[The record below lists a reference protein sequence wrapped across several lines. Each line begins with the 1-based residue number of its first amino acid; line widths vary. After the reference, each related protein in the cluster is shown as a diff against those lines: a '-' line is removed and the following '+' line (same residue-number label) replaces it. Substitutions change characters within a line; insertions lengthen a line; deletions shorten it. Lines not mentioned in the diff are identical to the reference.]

1 MRRRA
6 QSTPELNSRTC
17 ARLLR
22 RMGSRRAD
30 VRAKAAEELA
40 AAGGAAWP
48 MLAALVRRQ
57 ADNRLL
63 LLMLLGV
70 LLACVVGAALGE
82 GLVGFTG
89 PALFGLSSTAASVTG
104 IVAAVVLGMLIV
116 SGLVGLVYLGQR
128 RGVQRA
134 AETAAIAGG
143 SQALGFLLDS
153 GATGLCLAASL
164 EEADRVA
171 YGRLDFDQLRSL
183 RGLLAA
189 SGDGSVVRAALGFF
203 ERHGGPEDLP
213 AVRSLLRLGK
223 GLYAPRRVG
232 SGVRAAA
239 ERAIEAMQERAM
251 ASGRHR
257 HLLRAAEAPGSPA
270 ETLVR
275 PAHSVGGDAELL
287 LRPAPVE
294 EPEAA
299 VAEEPEDG
307 VAARQV

>member
-1 MRRRA
+1 M
-6 QSTPELNSRTC
+6 
-17 ARLLR
+17 LR
-22 RMGSRRAD
+22 RLGSRRAD
-30 VRAKAAEELA
+30 VRAKGAEELA
-40 AAGGAAWP
+40 AGGEVAWP
-48 MLAALVRRQ
+48 MVATLVRRQ

-63 LLMLLGV
+63 LLILLGV

-82 GLVGFTG
+82 ALIGVTG
-89 PALFGLSSTAASVTG
+89 PLLYGLTNSAASITG

-116 SGLVGLVYLGQR
+116 SAIVGLVYLDQR

-134 AETAAIAGG
+134 AEAAATVGG
-143 SQALGFLLDS
+143 SHALGFLLDS
-153 GATGLCLAASL
+153 GAGGLCLANCL
-164 EEADRVA
+164 EDAERDA

-183 RGLLAA
+183 RGTLAA
-189 SGDGSVVRAALGFF
+189 SGDGAVVRAALGFF

-213 AVRSLLRLGK
+213 AVRSLLRMGK

-251 ASGRHR
+251 AAGRHR

-275 PAHSVGGDAELL
+275 PAHSVGGNEKLL

-294 EPEAA
+294 APEAA
-299 VAEEPEDG
+299 PAEQPEG
-307 VAARQV
+307 EVAARQV

>member
-6 QSTPELNSRTC
+6 QPTTELTQRRC

-22 RMGSRRAD
+22 RLGSRRAEL
-30 VRAKAAEELA
+30 RAKAAEELA
-40 AAGGAAWP
+40 AAGDAAWP

-63 LLMLLGV
+63 LLILLGV
-70 LLACVVGAALGE
+70 LLACVVGATLGQ
-82 GLVGFTG
+82 GLIGITG
-89 PALFGLSSTAASVTG
+89 PFLYGLNSSAAAVTG

-128 RGVQRA
+128 RGVQRTAEA
-134 AETAAIAGG
+134 AASVGG
-143 SQALGFLLDS
+143 SHALGFLLDS
-153 GATGLCLAASL
+153 GAGGSCLADCL
-164 EEADRVA
+164 EEGGRDA

-183 RGLLAA
+183 RGMLAG

-203 ERHGGPEDLP
+203 ERYGGPEDLP
-213 AVRSLLRLGK
+213 AVRSLLRMGK

-239 ERAIEAMQERAM
+239 ERAIQAMQERAM
-251 ASGRHR
+251 AAGRHR

-275 PAHSVGGDAELL
+275 PAHSVGGNEELL

-294 EPEAA
+294 APEAA
-299 VAEEPEDG
+299 PAEQPEG
-307 VAARQV
+307 EIAARQV